1 MERWGSDL
9 ITTKE
14 SDGECLGA
22 GCLKTVRSPGWRG
35 GGGQVRLA
43 LPVTDVLKM
52 KFFILDGE
60 VGAVRHVPSK
70 GDLGG

>member
-1 MERWGSDL
+1 MERWGFDL

-22 GCLKTVRSPGWRG
+22 GCFRTVRSPRMEGW
-35 GGGQVRLA
+35 GGQVRLA
-43 LPVTDVLKM
+43 SPVTDVLKV

-60 VGAVRHVPSK
+60 VGAVGHVPSK
-70 GDLGG
+70 SDLGG

>member
-1 MERWGSDL
+1 M
-9 ITTKE
+9 
-14 SDGECLGA
+14 
-22 GCLKTVRSPGWRG
+22 G
-35 GGGQVRLA
+35 GGGQVRLV
-43 LPVTDVLKM
+43 LPVTDVLKV

>member
-22 GCLKTVRSPGWRG
+22 GCFRMEG
-35 GGGQVRLA
+35 GEGLVGLA
-43 LPVTDVLKM
+43 SPVTDVLKV

-60 VGAVRHVPSK
+60 VGAVGHVPSK